1 MSAPDLSVILCTHD
15 PRSAPLARVLRALA
29 DQTLPIACWELLLID
44 NASSVPVCERVEFA
58 DLWPVLPVR
67 FVREMTLGLTPA
79 RLRGFADAN
88 APLLVLIDDDTV
100 PAADYLAQCLK
111 VFAAQA
117 ELGAV
122 GGRIAGE
129 FDRTPPV
136 WASEVLDCLA
146 IRDFGDR
153 PIRALIHNSL
163 GPWEPC
169 GAGMALRRSVAQAYA
184 VAARAPQR
192 KRLDRVGKAL
202 TSCGD
207 TDLAR
212 TASDLG
218 MYLGYEPTLRL
229 THLIPEGRLHL
240 RYLTRLVYSIQRDG
254 WLLLRLRALHGRPMR
269 PLARWVRTLQ
279 APFATFALRP
289 QRWLLRLA
297 ARLGQ
302 LHGRALPIEP
312 DHD

>member
-1 MSAPDLSVILCTHD
+1 MSAPEISVILCTHN

-29 DQTLPIACWELLLID
+29 DQSLPVACWELLLID
-44 NASSVPVCERVEFA
+44 NASSVPVSERTEFKA
-58 DLWPVLPVR
+58 LWPLLPVR
-67 FVREMTLGLTPA
+67 FVRETTLGLTPA
-79 RLRGFADAN
+79 RLRGFAAAN
-88 APLLVLIDDDTV
+88 APVLVLIDDDTV
-100 PAADYLAQCLK
+100 PAADYLVQCLK
-111 VFAAQA
+111 VFAQA
-117 ELGAV
+117 ELGAI

-129 FDRTPPV
+129 FERSPPV

-169 GAGMALRRSVAQAYA
+169 GAGMALRSSVARAYA
-184 VAARAPQR
+184 VAAQAPQR
-192 KRLDRVGKAL
+192 KRLDRVGQAL

-218 MYLGYEPTLRL
+218 LYLGYEPTLRL
-229 THLIPEGRLHL
+229 THLIPEGRLRL
-240 RYLTRLVYSIQRDG
+240 RYLMRLVYSIQRDG
-254 WLLLRLRALHGRPMR
+254 WLLLRLRAPDGRPMR

-302 LHGRALPIEP
+302 LDGRAIPLDPG
-312 DHD
+312 HD